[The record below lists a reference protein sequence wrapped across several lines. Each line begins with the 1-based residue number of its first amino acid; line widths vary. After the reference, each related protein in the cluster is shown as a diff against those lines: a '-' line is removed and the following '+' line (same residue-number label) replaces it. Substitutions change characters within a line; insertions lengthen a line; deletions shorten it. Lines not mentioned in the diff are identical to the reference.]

1 MDQYRGMQEARR
13 RNCARRIRVI
23 YYREALPSG
32 GNLSRR
38 VLPLPLL
45 VMTALFALFQ
55 IQVAA
60 AQGSQEQAAPKPGAA
75 ATTQGTT
82 APASEHEWVAVSN
95 KYANM
100 LIAVSFQFH
109 PEQASAQGL
118 SQFDTKISQPTL
130 ANEEAE
136 RKETTAALEKL
147 KAASAEKQQQDV
159 AEDLQIMI
167 RKVNLNFR
175 REDFQLTH
183 EVPYINASQVVF
195 GGLRILLDEQTPNE
209 RRPAAVVRIREYAG
223 LETDYTALT
232 EILKQRVIE
241 QMAKPGV
248 IYPAKVE
255 IETEMSRNSAYLDGI
270 ASLMQKYNLQ
280 GWEEPYGK
288 LKAQLV
294 DYDTWI
300 KATVLPKARTD
311 FRLPPEEYAMELENY
326 GIDIPQEKLVAM
338 AHQAFT
344 EYQGEMKV
352 VAAKVAKERKL
363 PSSDYRDVIRELKKQ
378 QLVGD
383 AILPFYEN
391 RLQQIEK
398 IIVEQQIVSLPD
410 RPAKIRIATAAETAQ
425 QPAPHMVPP
434 PFIHNTGQRG
444 EFVLPLNI
452 PAAPGQTATEKYDD
466 FTFDSAAWTLT
477 AHEARPGHELQFDS
491 MLEHGVSLARVR
503 YAFNSTNAEGWGLYS
518 EYLIK
523 PYMPLEGQLISL
535 QMRLQRAARAF
546 IDPELQSGKITPTDA
561 YRVLE
566 QDVVLSHA
574 LAQEEVERFTYR
586 APGQA
591 NSYFYGYTR
600 LLELREDTEKAL
612 SAKGV
617 KFDQKKFHD
626 FILAQGLLPP
636 DLIRQAVMDNFV
648 PAQK

>member
-1 MDQYRGMQEARR
+1 
-13 RNCARRIRVI
+13 
-23 YYREALPSG
+23 
-32 GNLSRR
+32 
-38 VLPLPLL
+38 
-45 VMTALFALFQ
+45 
-55 IQVAA
+55 
-60 AQGSQEQAAPKPGAA
+60 
-75 ATTQGTT
+75 
-82 APASEHEWVAVSN
+82 
-95 KYANM
+95 
-100 LIAVSFQFH
+100 
-109 PEQASAQGL
+109 
-118 SQFDTKISQPTL
+118 
-130 ANEEAE
+130 
-136 RKETTAALEKL
+136 
-147 KAASAEKQQQDV
+147 
-159 AEDLQIMI
+159 
-167 RKVNLNFR
+167 
-175 REDFQLTH
+175 
-183 EVPYINASQVVF
+183 
-195 GGLRILLDEQTPNE
+195 
-209 RRPAAVVRIREYAG
+209 
-223 LETDYTALT
+223 
-232 EILKQRVIE
+232 
-241 QMAKPGV
+241 MAKPGI

-255 IETEMSRNSAYLDGI
+255 IETEMARNSAYLDGI
-270 ASLMQKYNLQ
+270 PALMKKYNLQ
-280 GWEEPYGK
+280 GWQEPYEK

-294 DYDTWI
+294 DYDVWI
-300 KATVLPKARTD
+300 KTNVLPKARTD
-311 FRLPPEEYAMELENY
+311 FRMPPEEYAMALENY
-326 GIDIPQEKLVAM
+326 GIDIPQDKLAAM
-338 AHQAFT
+338 AHQAFI

-352 VAAKVAKERKL
+352 VAAKIAQERKL

-398 IIVEQQIVSLPD
+398 IIVEQQIVSLPE
-410 RPAKIRIATAAETAQ
+410 RAAKIRIATAAETAQ
-425 QPAPHMVPP
+425 QPAPHMSPP
-434 PFIHNTGQRG
+434 PFLHNTGQRG

-452 PAAPGQTATEKYDD
+452 PAGPGQTATEKYDD
-466 FTFDSAAWTLT
+466 FTFDAAAWTLT

-535 QMRLQRAARAF
+535 QLRLQRAARAF
-546 IDPELQSGKITPTDA
+546 LDPELQAGKVTPTDA

-574 LAQEEVERFTYR
+574 FAQEEVERFTYR

-600 LLELREDTEKAL
+600 LLELRADTEKAL

-636 DLIRQAVMDNFV
+636 DLMRQAVMENFI